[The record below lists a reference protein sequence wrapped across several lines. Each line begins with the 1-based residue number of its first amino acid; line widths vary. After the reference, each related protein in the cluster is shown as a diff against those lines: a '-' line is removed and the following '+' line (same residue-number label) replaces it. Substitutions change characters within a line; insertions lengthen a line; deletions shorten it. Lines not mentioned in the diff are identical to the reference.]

1 MAATK
6 ARIKE
11 ITDEM
16 FSRRTPEPTV
26 EPVGNTDRLDLLQ
39 QGRNERFEMG
49 KKQSPRG
56 SSQKVQIDAAEAA
69 DRLRAAYRRARDD
82 SELMRKKGDK
92 QRAQMVIDQY
102 MEDYFLPAVEAVI
115 IMNNVDQVLNS
126 KAALDTL
133 DELVLLPAGSGSG
146 YTRQYIMSLYDKFRG
161 YDEGS
166 SDMAVVHTL
175 GKIHKLIEQ
184 DEIRAAIGAAKR
196 LKDKID
202 NGENQANDE
211 DYETLS
217 IIVARGQ

>member
-1 MAATK
+1 MAVTK

-16 FSRRTPEPTV
+16 FSRGTPEPTV

-49 KKQSPRG
+49 KKEFPRG

-69 DRLRAAYRRARDD
+69 DRLRMAYRRARDD
-82 SELMRKKGDK
+82 SDLMRKKGDK

-126 KAALDTL
+126 KTALDTL
-133 DELVLLPAGSGSG
+133 DKLVLLPAGSGSG
-146 YTRQYIMSLYDKFRG
+146 YTRQYIISLYDKFRG

-166 SDMAVVHTL
+166 SDMVVARTL

-184 DEIRAAIGAAKR
+184 DEIRAAISAAKR

-202 NGENQANDE
+202 RGENQANDE
-211 DYETLS
+211 DYETIS
-217 IIVARGQ
+217 VIVARGQ